1 MYSFYKK
8 FVPAYSNLVAPLFEL
23 LRKNTNFFWS
33 EECNKNF
40 ELLKETLQKSL
51 VLISPDFKKP
61 YIIQTDASN
70 KGLGYVISQEV
81 DNELRPIKFGGRV
94 LSKSELNYDTTTKE
108 LLAIYFCVK
117 QNEVY
122 LMNSNF
128 IVYCDHKPLVN
139 LKAFKNILSKR
150 HRCIDYLEEMN
161 VKINYLPGLANYLIR
176 NLQKQDPWKPLDSF
190 HTSSITLQNDF
201 FLSEFINLMHNDREL
216 EPLFKAIEENHKENS
231 YVAKAFKKYLPF
243 VFIEDNVLKIKFK
256 NKVLL
261 VVPKSLR
268 YEINSLSHSE

>member
-1 MYSFYKK
+1 MPKDADHLRSFLRMYSFYKK

-128 IVYCDHKPLVN
+128 
-139 LKAFKNILSKR
+139 LS
-150 HRCIDYLEEMN
+150 IM
-161 VKINYLPGLANYLIR
+161 
-176 NLQKQDPWKPLDSF
+176 
-190 HTSSITLQNDF
+190 T
-201 FLSEFINLMHNDREL
+201 INLW
-216 EPLFKAIEENHKENS
+216 
-231 YVAKAFKKYLPF
+231 
-243 VFIEDNVLKIKFK
+243 
-256 NKVLL
+256 
-261 VVPKSLR
+261 
-268 YEINSLSHSE
+268 

>member
-1 MYSFYKK
+1 MAQGLLGAPFTFTESVMFLLRDFIEFCDGFFDDVIIFSETIEEHLIHLEKVLNKLAEYGIFINFEKCQFAMNSVSFLGHNISDKGILPTVQNLQKILDFSLPKDADHLRSFLGMCSFYKK
-8 FVPAYSNLVAPLFEL
+8 FVPDYSNLVAPLFEL
-23 LRKNTNFFWS
+23 LRKNAKFIWS

-40 ELLKETLQKSL
+40 GLLKEKLQKSP

-70 KGLGYVISQEV
+70 KSLGYVISQEV

-128 IVYCDHKPLVN
+128 
-139 LKAFKNILSKR
+139 LS
-150 HRCIDYLEEMN
+150 IM
-161 VKINYLPGLANYLIR
+161 
-176 NLQKQDPWKPLDSF
+176 
-190 HTSSITLQNDF
+190 T
-201 FLSEFINLMHNDREL
+201 INLW
-216 EPLFKAIEENHKENS
+216 
-231 YVAKAFKKYLPF
+231 
-243 VFIEDNVLKIKFK
+243 
-256 NKVLL
+256 
-261 VVPKSLR
+261 
-268 YEINSLSHSE
+268 

>member
-1 MYSFYKK
+1 MPKDADHLRSFLRMYSFYKK

-61 YIIQTDASN
+61 YIIQTYASN
-70 KGLGYVISQEV
+70 KSLGYVISQEV
-81 DNELRPIKFGGRV
+81 DNEFRPIKSGGRV

-128 IVYCDHKPLVN
+128 
-139 LKAFKNILSKR
+139 LS
-150 HRCIDYLEEMN
+150 IM
-161 VKINYLPGLANYLIR
+161 
-176 NLQKQDPWKPLDSF
+176 
-190 HTSSITLQNDF
+190 T
-201 FLSEFINLMHNDREL
+201 INLW
-216 EPLFKAIEENHKENS
+216 
-231 YVAKAFKKYLPF
+231 
-243 VFIEDNVLKIKFK
+243 
-256 NKVLL
+256 
-261 VVPKSLR
+261 
-268 YEINSLSHSE
+268 